1 MVEQPAPL
9 TRYIRA
15 FALFVLLA
23 GIVAMHI
30 AVFGMSHG
38 SHEAMSDHP
47 MPVAVAAGQH
57 AHDTAAHDTA
67 AHDTAA
73 HVAPPATAPVQTAMM
88 GELRAV
94 VTPDCDC
101 GDGHAGTHG
110 CVFVLAALLLAL
122 GLALL
127 GWVGLRDRETA
138 ATTVRHLRAHRARPP
153 PWTVLTLAELAIL
166 RI

>member
-15 FALFVLLA
+15 FALFVLLG
-23 GIVAMHI
+23 GIIAMHI
-30 AVFGMSHG
+30 AVFGMGHG
-38 SHEAMSDHP
+38 SREAMSGHP
-47 MPVAVAAGQH
+47 MPVAVAADQH
-57 AHDTAAHDTA
+57 AHDTAGHDA
-67 AHDTAA
+67 ARHD
-73 HVAPPATAPVQTAMM
+73 APPAAPPAATLVPAAMP
-88 GELRAV
+88 GGLSAV
-94 VTPDCDC
+94 VAPDCDC
-101 GDGHAGTHG
+101 GDGHSGTHG

-127 GWVGLRDRETA
+127 GWVGLRNRETA
-138 ATTVRHLRAHRARPP
+138 ATKVRQPRTHRARPP

>member
-1 MVEQPAPL
+1 MVEQSVRL

-23 GIVAMHI
+23 GIIAMHI

-38 SHEAMSDHP
+38 SGHAMNS
-47 MPVAVAAGQH
+47 MAT
-57 AHDTAAHDTA
+57 TAAVHDA
-67 AHDTAA
+67 
-73 HVAPPATAPVQTAMM
+73 PATAAAAHTADH
-88 GELRAV
+88 GSHATAAPASTTGVHALAAAPIRAV
-94 VTPDCDC
+94 LTPGCEC
-101 GDGHAGTHG
+101 GDGHAGAHG

-127 GWVGLRDRETA
+127 GWGGLRDRETA
-138 ATTVRHLRAHRARPP
+138 AAQARRLRTHRARPP

-166 RI
+166 RV